1 MRAHRFTSAKSI
13 RAVLFICTLGAVLA
27 LLTAGGAGA
36 ALPKLTA
43 LQTKASPSITVGTG
57 SIHDTAEVIGNPLS
71 IKDVTGLITFNLY
84 GPNDTNCSKGSIQTS
99 TADITGKV
107 SVDSASFTPT
117 LPGTYQYVASYGS
130 GGTSNP
136 NNYAPQ
142 AGKCGDTGES
152 VQVTVVTPTVTT
164 QASPSVPVGTA
175 FTDSAMVN
183 GGMSPTG
190 NIVFQVYGP
199 GDTTCSKAIGGSK
212 VAITDPTQPTVSGI
226 FTPSIQGTYEFVAFY
241 SGDAVNGAAQSAC
254 GDPNEMVV
262 VTAKPPPVEV
272 GGGTGTGPGG
282 SGGTSQ
288 PGCDVA
294 ATARAVLNALA
305 ATLTGGPGAGFRST
319 CSAGLRIVLRAKEIR
334 PGNRGYPRRDGFT
347 TMANTLT
354 HIAPNGPALTFVL
367 NANGVA
373 LRNYALNKGKSLT
386 SFLVVHVRPDKASL
400 STEAV
405 QILTLG

>member
-13 RAVLFICTLGAVLA
+13 RAVVFVCALGAVLA
-27 LLTAGGAGA
+27 LLTAGGAA
-36 ALPKLTA
+36 AAPPPLTA
-43 LQTKASPSITVGTG
+43 FQTKASPSITVGAG
-57 SIHDTAEVIGNPLS
+57 SIHDTAEVVGNPLS
-71 IKDVTGLITFNLY
+71 IKDVTGIITFSLY
-84 GPNDTNCSKGSIQTS
+84 GPNDTNCSKGAIQTS
-99 TADITGKV
+99 TGDIAGKV

-117 LPGTYQYVASYGS
+117 LPGTYQYVASYG
-130 GGTSNP
+130 GPG

-142 AGKCGDTGES
+142 TSKCGDAGES

-164 QASPSVPVGTA
+164 QASASVPVGTP
-175 FTDSAMVN
+175 FTDSAMVD
-183 GGMSPTG
+183 GGMNPTG

-199 GDTTCSKAIGGSK
+199 GDTTCAHAIGGSK
-212 VAITDPTQPTVSGI
+212 VAITDPTQPTVSGT
-226 FTPSIQGTYEFVAFY
+226 FTPSVQGTYEFVAFY

-254 GDPNEMVV
+254 GDPNELVV
-262 VTAKPPPVEV
+262 VTAKPPPVSV
-272 GGGTGTGPGG
+272 GGAAGTGPGG
-282 SGGTSQ
+282 SNGTPQ

-294 ATARAVLNALA
+294 GTARAVLNALV

-354 HIAPNGPALTFVL
+354 HISPNGPALTFIL

-373 LRNYALNKGKSLT
+373 LRNYALNHGKSLT
-386 SFLVVHVRPDKASL
+386 AFLVVHVRPDKATL

>member
-1 MRAHRFTSAKSI
+1 M
-13 RAVLFICTLGAVLA
+13 LA
-27 LLTAGGAGA
+27 LLTAAGAAA

-43 LQTKASPSITVGTG
+43 FQTKVSPSISVGGGT
-57 SIHDTAEVIGNPLS
+57 IHDTAEVVGNPLTL
-71 IKDVTGLITFNLY
+71 KDVTGTITFKLY
-84 GPNDTNCSKGSIQTS
+84 GPNDTTCGKGSIQTT
-99 TADITGKV
+99 TADITGKI
-107 SVDSASFTPT
+107 SVDSPNFTPT
-117 LPGTYQYVASYGS
+117 LPGTYQYVASYG
-130 GGTSNP
+130 GP
-136 NNYAPQ
+136 NNNYLAES
-142 AGKCGDTGES
+142 GKCGDSGES

-164 QASPSVPVGTA
+164 QASPSVPVGTP

-190 NIVFQVYGP
+190 SITFQVYGP
-199 GDTTCSKAIGGSK
+199 GDTTCAHAIGGSK
-212 VAITDPTQPTVSGI
+212 ITIADPTQPTVSNT
-226 FTPSIQGTYEFVAFY
+226 FTPGTQGTYQFVAFY

-254 GDPNEMVV
+254 GDPNELVV
-262 VTAKPPPVEV
+262 VTAKPPPIPV
-272 GGGTGTGPGG
+272 GGTSGTGTGG
-282 SGGTSQ
+282 SAGTSQ

-294 ATARAVLNALA
+294 ATARAVLAGLA

-347 TMANTLT
+347 TMSNTLT
-354 HIAPNGPALTFVL
+354 HIAPNGPALSFLL

-373 LRNYALNKGKSLT
+373 LRNYALNQGKSLT
-386 SFLVVHVRPDKASL
+386 AFLVVHVRPDKASL